1 MIVLLALGG
10 VGVALLLVAMLL
22 GDLFDGL
29 FGFDTIG
36 GDFFSAAGLA
46 GFVGAFGFGGA
57 IALELSGSMPLAVV
71 AGVLIGAL
79 VGVGASLLTSRL
91 RDERR
96 NGDVTVRRE
105 HLTGSRGR
113 VINDIPADGMGEVR
127 VVLRGHPTKLNAR
140 AHEPLTAGT
149 PVLVVAVLSPTAVVV
164 RPDLDDPPPIEVS
177 SPDEKEG

>member
-10 VGVALLLVAMLL
+10 LGVVLLLVAMLL

-29 FGFDTIG
+29 LGFDTIG
-36 GDFFSAAGLA
+36 GDFFSVAGLA

-57 IALELSGSMPLAVV
+57 IALELSGSLTIAIV
-71 AGVLIGAL
+71 AGVLVGVL
-79 VGVGASLLTSRL
+79 VGVGASVLTSRL
-91 RDERR
+91 RDER
-96 NGDVTVRRE
+96 NAGDVTVRQE

-113 VINDIPADGMGEVR
+113 VINDIPTDGYGEVR

-149 PVLVVAVLSPTAVVV
+149 PIEVVGVLSPTSVVV
-164 RPDLDDPPPIEVS
+164 RADVNDPPATS
-177 SPDEKEG
+177 